1 MEQNTGSRLALD
13 DRMKIRVSDWISVS
27 SGDVDRSEIPYDKLK
42 KLGIRVGELEI
53 LGFGAPPQLLEF
65 PPPPRLPHNIC
76 QRKRVVSV

>member
-1 MEQNTGSRLALD
+1 MEQNTGSRLSLD

-42 KLGIRVGELEI
+42 KLGIRVGELGI
-53 LGFGAPPQLLEF
+53 LGFGAPPQLLELL
-65 PPPPRLPHNIC
+65 PPRLPHNIC